1 MRLERHDDHWL
12 LVGGPV
18 PPGSAAIT
26 IGSVVSV
33 RRRYADDERLLC
45 HEAEHVHQWRE
56 LGKVTFL
63 RQYLGAY
70 LRWRRQGFGHQAAY
84 RLIPL
89 EVAAEEAAERFA
101 AEEAAERFAVE
112 QAAERFAANPGGGG
126 DEPLT

>member
-1 MRLERHDDHWL
+1 MQLRRHRDYWV

-33 RRRYADDERLLC
+33 RRRYADDPRLLR
-45 HEAEHVHQWRE
+45 HEEEHVRQWRE
-56 LGKVTFL
+56 LGKVGFL

-70 LRWRRQGFGHQAAY
+70 LRWRLTGFGHQAAY

-89 EVAAEEAAERFA
+89 EVEAEAAADRFMA
-101 AEEAAERFAVE
+101 D
-112 QAAERFAANPGGGG
+112 PGGAA
-126 DEPLT
+126 DDPLV

>member
-1 MRLERHDDHWL
+1 MQLRRRRDYWL

-33 RRRYADDERLLC
+33 RRRYADDPRLLR
-45 HEAEHVHQWRE
+45 HEEEHVRQWRE
-56 LGKVTFL
+56 LGVVRFL

-89 EVAAEEAAERFA
+89 EVEAYEAER
-101 AEEAAERFAVE
+101 RFLAD
-112 QAAERFAANPGGGG
+112 AGGAGAQG
-126 DEPLT
+126 DQPLP

>member
-1 MRLERHDDHWL
+1 MKLRRHGDHWL

-33 RRRYADDERLLC
+33 RRRYADDQRLLC
-45 HEAEHVHQWRE
+45 HEAEHVRQWRE
-56 LGKVTFL
+56 LGNVTFL

-70 LRWRRQGFGHQAAY
+70 LRWRRAGFGHQAAY

-89 EVAAEEAAERFA
+89 EVAAEAAADRF
-101 AEEAAERFAVE
+101 RTG
-112 QAAERFAANPGGGG
+112 PGGGG
-126 DEPLT
+126 DEPLV

>member
-1 MRLERHDDHWL
+1 MKLQRHDDHWL

-26 IGSVVSV
+26 LGSVVSV
-33 RRRYADDERLLC
+33 RRRYAADTRLLR
-45 HEAEHVHQWRE
+45 HEAEHVRQWRE
-56 LGKVTFL
+56 LGAVGFT

-89 EVAAEEAAERFA
+89 EVEAEAAAERFA
-101 AEEAAERFAVE
+101 SG
-112 QAAERFAANPGGGG
+112 PGDGGPQ
-126 DEPLT
+126 PLR

>member
-1 MRLERHDDHWL
+1 MQGVGDLRCSSMRLRRRGDHWL

-33 RRRYADDERLLC
+33 RRRYADDARLLR
-45 HEAEHVHQWRE
+45 HEEEHVRQWRE
-56 LGKVTFL
+56 LGYVRFL

-70 LRWRRQGFGHQAAY
+70 AHWRRAGFGHQAAY

-89 EVAAEEAAERFA
+89 EVEAEAAADRFA
-101 AEEAAERFAVE
+101 ASVGETASGER
-112 QAAERFAANPGGGG
+112 G
-126 DEPLT
+126 DDALT

>member
-1 MRLERHDDHWL
+1 MRLRRQGDHWL

-26 IGSVVSV
+26 LGSVVSV
-33 RRRYADDERLLC
+33 RRRYADNARLLC
-45 HEAEHVHQWRE
+45 HEAEHVRQWRE
-56 LGKVTFL
+56 LGAVGFL

-89 EVAAEEAAERFA
+89 EVEAEAAAERFDA
-101 AEEAAERFAVE
+101 G
-112 QAAERFAANPGGGG
+112 PGDGGPQ
-126 DEPLT
+126 PLR

>member
-1 MRLERHDDHWL
+1 MRLQRHGDHWL

-26 IGSVVSV
+26 LGSVVSV
-33 RRRYADDERLLC
+33 RRRYAGDPVLLR
-45 HEAEHVHQWRE
+45 HEAEHVRQWRE
-56 LGKVTFL
+56 LGAVEFV

-89 EVAAEEAAERFA
+89 EVQAEAAASGERPT
-101 AEEAAERFAVE
+101 
-112 QAAERFAANPGGGG
+112 Q
-126 DEPLT
+126 PLV